1 MDDSTHAEIP
11 DFASLAA
18 DPEIAALLNFEPV
31 PRKIEV
37 PDGWGP
43 DKQREVIARL
53 CVHGSANRACDEMG
67 MHRTGLTK
75 LYKSPKAKSFRAAWD
90 EAVALAKRR
99 RKARE
104 AAGFVAPGAMPPTLD
119 GRRKAVAQQDEPLPG
134 QVRNEHGEWED
145 QGSFMRRGEEA
156 KDSIREKLLRARR
169 LYLMEISGSAGKR
182 AAFEILTELPI
193 DWDKAARMEPQ
204 PDEPW
209 NRANQRQ
216 PDMILTAENG
226 WSFGE
231 FGYGPDRKAELMQ
244 ALNEELVKLGKP
256 PIDWSQDGE
265 DKVEAQSVRDR
276 GAQAVR
282 GTAEHHDDEHS
293 AAELRASSPSA
304 PQDKPVPSSSRRP
317 GPRVRRV

>member
-1 MDDSTHAEIP
+1 MDDSTQPDIP

-193 DWDKAARMEPQ
+193 DWEKAARLEPQ

-209 NRANQRQ
+209 KSTNQRQ

-226 WSFGE
+226 WTFGE
-231 FGYGPDRKAELMQ
+231 FGYGEDKKKELRE
-244 ALNEELVKLGKP
+244 ALNEFLAEEGKDM
-256 PIDWSQDGE
+256 INWEE
-265 DKVEAQSVRDR
+265 DDSTSVRPEPVEGR
-276 GAQAVR
+276 A
-282 GTAEHHDDEHS
+282 GTA
-293 AAELRASSPSA
+293 SS
-304 PQDKPVPSSSRRP
+304 QDKPVP
-317 GPRVRRV
+317 RVRRV